1 MTVLLLM
8 SEVRLEEGDFT
19 MQDQARLQ
27 LPRLQTSLSASF
39 IPPDSSIS
47 AVTQHTENGESRKWL
62 GREGNGR
69 GGRGGGDKEWGLK
82 VRPIEAEAARL
93 QC

>member
-8 SEVRLEEGDFT
+8 PEVRLEEGDFA

-27 LPRLQTSLSASF
+27 LPRLQTSAAASF

-47 AVTQHTENGESRKWL
+47 AVTQHTEDGESR
-62 GREGNGR
+62 R
-69 GGRGGGDKEWGLK
+69 
-82 VRPIEAEAARL
+82 
-93 QC
+93 